1 MKHLCAC
8 IALVFAS
15 LVSAQTGPVQG
26 LSYLGGIQ
34 ATTQGSKSTNY
45 LNGIIPHATI
55 TVYLTGTLTLA
66 TGLTSDGSVPLANPF
81 TSNALTG
88 IPPGGWIFY
97 AACQGYD
104 VVASGGIAPN
114 TYPAPVTLFKNQTPS
129 GCGGGGGAQTIIQV
143 NGTPTS
149 PVSPVNFVNS
159 ASVTWTRT
167 GATISAT
174 ASVAG
179 VAHAWPILSWSGATP
194 DNQTLAGI
202 LAANEIVTP
211 ITPTCGAGFTWPG
224 TNGGSAPIATASTVF
239 TIFDQ
244 TSSLAV
250 CTLTFGIGQSV
261 AVASVPGGAET
272 TIPSGDQIVIQAPTT
287 HDATLSNITLIL
299 YGTTPD
305 GGGGG
310 GGIGYPAGTGI
321 PEVTAGTSWGATY
334 NAANL
339 IPANFLSLIPLAGGV
354 SGLLPIANGGTGTAT
369 PSLISGVGITISGS
383 WPNQTVT
390 ATGGGGG
397 GMIWP
402 SQPGI
407 ANCTGTPCTSWLT
420 SYSSSNQ
427 IPANFISILNQPTT
441 GNAGTATAL
450 ASAPTLC
457 TGGNVAIGILANGN
471 ATGCTAPGGS
481 PLWSSLLNPTA
492 PLALSMGNS
501 NTTTWTVGAATSTNT
516 MFKWTDTA
524 SNTGTGILARFTTA
538 ASSTAIPW
546 QADANGVGWQ
556 VTATGALKA
565 VGSTVAGTISLPQG
579 TAPGAAPA
587 NSIQMYAPTSVTAYN
602 LVLPAAVASG
612 SNTFLSCTAASP
624 SVCTWAAGGG
634 GGSGYQYSVLTAP
647 PAVGG
652 FTHINFQSGT
662 TITQDA
668 TTSVIEMAVAFNSSL
683 NWQLATASVPSTPW
697 RVQAHI
703 ALAQFNQN
711 NAPANTSTGGLYIS
725 DGTKLEGIEI
735 VSQANNSGA
744 IQDQIRVEEMNS
756 VTSDQGQIY
765 GAFVNT
771 PSTAPARG
779 MYLAFC
785 DDGTNIKAEFSLNGT
800 LWHAL
805 SSQAVGAWLT
815 PTTAGVGGLVAA
827 TSTITEYVSL
837 DGWQIQTT
845 SVTCN

>member
-129 GCGGGGGAQTIIQV
+129 GCGGGGG
-143 NGTPTS
+143 GGP
-149 PVSPVNFVNS
+149 
-159 ASVTWTRT
+159 SV
-167 GATISAT
+167 SAT
-174 ASVAG
+174 APILVNGGSGPVSSGNANVSCPTCSTSTG
-179 VAHAWPILSWSGATP
+179 VAHAWPILSWTGVTP

-310 GGIGYPAGTGI
+310 GGGGIGYPAGTGV

-354 SGLLPIANGGTGTAT
+354 SGILPVANGGTGTAT

-427 IPANFISILNQPTT
+427 IPANFISILNQSTT

-481 PLWSSLLNPTA
+481 PLWSSLLNPSA

-556 VTATGALKA
+556 VAANGAL
-565 VGSTVAGTISLPQG
+565 T
-579 TAPGAAPA
+579 
-587 NSIQMYAPTSVTAYN
+587 
-602 LVLPAAVASG
+602 
-612 SNTFLSCTAASP
+612 
-624 SVCTWAAGGG
+624 
-634 GGSGYQYSVLTAP
+634 
-647 PAVGG
+647 
-652 FTHINFQSGT
+652 
-662 TITQDA
+662 
-668 TTSVIEMAVAFNSSL
+668 
-683 NWQLATASVPSTPW
+683 
-697 RVQAHI
+697 
-703 ALAQFNQN
+703 
-711 NAPANTSTGGLYIS
+711 
-725 DGTKLEGIEI
+725 
-735 VSQANNSGA
+735 
-744 IQDQIRVEEMNS
+744 
-756 VTSDQGQIY
+756 
-765 GAFVNT
+765 
-771 PSTAPARG
+771 
-779 MYLAFC
+779 
-785 DDGTNIKAEFSLNGT
+785 
-800 LWHAL
+800 
-805 SSQAVGAWLT
+805 
-815 PTTAGVGGLVAA
+815 GVGGSTHGIVIPGRNGSPRRISYRCLCHPMQPMA
-827 TSTITEYVSL
+827 TRRMNENNTAGLSRLCDGGEFDLRRWRQLSTF
-837 DGWQIQTT
+837 
-845 SVTCN
+845 